1 LKKRRVIFND
11 FWKKVGQHYCDNM
24 KPTKYEFIEKNDDI
38 EENRRLHES
47 GVIVIAIDESGSMGG
62 MKWRNAVNGSK

>member
-1 LKKRRVIFND
+1 
-11 FWKKVGQHYCDNM
+11 M